1 MEKIIWYN
9 THKKIRKY
17 TLNSV
22 CIFLICLNIDRGVG
36 SGIIVNGKLRYGA
49 QDIASEVGHM
59 TISVNGENSVV

>member
-1 MEKIIWYN
+1 M
-9 THKKIRKY
+9 
-17 TLNSV
+17 

-59 TISVNGENSVV
+59 TISVDGENSVV